1 MRLAGPAAILVLAL
15 LALSGCGSSGGDTGS
30 TGGETQ
36 PSVAAPPGATARA
49 CALDTGSIGSLRAAH
64 VSCGTAQRVALAWTK
79 AASCTPATGAS
90 RAGCTVSPY
99 RCAAA
104 TTDRGWSVSCSRP
117 GRAIAFTAK
126 R

>member
-36 PSVAAPPGATARA
+36 PGGVAPPGATARA
-49 CALDTGSIGSLRAAH
+49 CVLDTGSVGSLRAAH
-64 VSCGTAQRVALAWTK
+64 VSCGAAQRVALAWTK
-79 AASCTPATGAS
+79 AATCTPPAGAS

-99 RCAAA
+99 RCVAVA
-104 TTDRGWSVSCSRP
+104 TSRGWSVSCSRP
-117 GRAIAFTAK
+117 GRAIAFTVK